1 MEKVEM
7 KREDMIK
14 ELNEMNIVVN
24 ELLDAVEHL
33 KIRINLLYVLV
44 FIIIV
49 GFMGYLA
56 LLNNYFNI

>member
-24 ELLDAVEHL
+24 ELIDAVEHL
-33 KIRINLLYVLV
+33 KIRINILYVLV

>member
-1 MEKVEM
+1 
-7 KREDMIK
+7 
-14 ELNEMNIVVN
+14 MNIVVN
-24 ELLDAVEHL
+24 ELIDAVEHL
-33 KIRINLLYVLV
+33 KIRINILYVLV